1 MNQIAKMKILDIIDE
16 DNLELEEIH
25 ICIDAD

>member
-1 MNQIAKMKILDIIDE
+1 MNQIAKMKIFDIIDV